1 MKERCLYSL
10 KNGALIQMEFGSGEM
25 YTNANLTDEIAEK
38 YLATNPE
45 GRVFFSVLPDDWIE
59 RVENRKN
66 GNAEKVIEEMTQM
79 LENGETVED
88 VKAKYK
94 GYMIDGKR
102 MRVKILNAYIKE
114 AQNRL
119 EE

>member
-1 MKERCLYSL
+1 
-10 KNGALIQMEFGSGEM
+10 
-25 YTNANLTDEIAEK
+25 
-38 YLATNPE
+38 
-45 GRVFFSVLPDDWIE
+45 
-59 RVENRKN
+59 
-66 GNAEKVIEEMTQM
+66 MTQM
-79 LENGETVED
+79 LENGETVES

-94 GYMIDGKR
+94 GYTIDGKR